1 MSICDNCVNYT
12 FDEELEE
19 YFCDAPID
27 EDEMSRFLS
36 GDNKTCPYFRLD
48 DEYSVV
54 RKQK

>member
-12 FDEELEE
+12 FDEELDE

-27 EDEMSRFLS
+27 EDEMSRFLR

-54 RKQK
+54 RKQN

>member
-12 FDEELEE
+12 YDEECEE

-36 GDNKTCPYFRLD
+36 GDNKTCPYFRLN
-48 DEYSVV
+48 DEYAIV
-54 RKQK
+54 RKQN